1 MFNFNQLLQFMKT
14 KLTFIIAAMVL
25 AACGKPQIKLTF
37 EGMESDNIV
46 VVTTAIKDIPH
57 IESDSDPRNK
67 IDTIKIENNEI
78 IIPAPEQPSAYT
90 ILTSNNDRIFA
101 LATPNNRL
109 TYKVRETETG
119 VEYEAYGS
127 DITVGLSDYDAYV
140 RPIMAQINS
149 APRETQEDFDKIN
162 ELRKKR
168 NEMLAEWVGKNLNN
182 PASIF
187 ILAQYADYETILKFS
202 PQIETLV
209 EKSLIKDIFSARVL
223 EAEKYIAMK
232 TAKESIKEGA
242 SAPDFTL
249 NDNNDKPFTLYTLRG
264 KWVVLDFWGTWC
276 GWCIK
281 GMPEMKK
288 SYEKYHKS
296 CEFVSIDC
304 NETKEKWLAGL
315 KKYNMP
321 WVQVYQPTDSSANAD
336 VSVIYGIEGYPTK
349 IIITPEGKIHKI
361 FIGETP
367 DFYKE
372 LEKIA
377 K

>member
-1 MFNFNQLLQFMKT
+1 MKT

-46 VVTTAIKDIPH
+46 VVTTAIKDIPL

-101 LATPNNRL
+101 LATPNDRL
-109 TYKVRETETG
+109 TYKVRHTETG
-119 VEYEAYGS
+119 MEYEASGS
-127 DITVGLSDYDAYV
+127 AFAEGLSDYDAYV
-140 RPIMAQINS
+140 RPVMNQINS

-209 EKSLIKDIFSARVL
+209 EKSLIKDIFSARVS

-249 NDNNDKPFTLYTLRG
+249 NDNNDKPFTLSTLRG

-315 KKYNMP
+315 KKYDMP

-336 VSVIYGIEGYPTK
+336 VSVMYGIEGYPTK
-349 IIITPEGKIHKI
+349 IILTPEGKIHKI

>member
-1 MFNFNQLLQFMKT
+1 M
-14 KLTFIIAAMVL
+14 
-25 AACGKPQIKLTF
+25 
-37 EGMESDNIV
+37 
-46 VVTTAIKDIPH
+46 
-57 IESDSDPRNK
+57 
-67 IDTIKIENNEI
+67 
-78 IIPAPEQPSAYT
+78 
-90 ILTSNNDRIFA
+90 
-101 LATPNNRL
+101 
-109 TYKVRETETG
+109 
-119 VEYEAYGS
+119 
-127 DITVGLSDYDAYV
+127 
-140 RPIMAQINS
+140 
-149 APRETQEDFDKIN
+149 
-162 ELRKKR
+162 
-168 NEMLAEWVGKNLNN
+168 
-182 PASIF
+182 
-187 ILAQYADYETILKFS
+187 
-202 PQIETLV
+202 
-209 EKSLIKDIFSARVL
+209 EKSLIKDIFSARVS

-249 NDNNDKPFTLYTLRG
+249 NDNNDKPFTLSTLRG

-315 KKYNMP
+315 KKYDMP

>member
-1 MFNFNQLLQFMKT
+1 MKT
-14 KLTFIIAAMVL
+14 KLTFIIAAMAL

-67 IDTIKIENNEI
+67 IDTIKIENNKA
-78 IIPAPEQPSAYT
+78 IIPAPEQPSAYAIFT
-90 ILTSNNDRIFA
+90 SDNDILYA
-101 LATPNNRL
+101 LATPDDRL
-109 TYKVRETETG
+109 TYKVRHTG
-119 VEYEAYGS
+119 TGMEYEASGS
-127 DITVGLSDYDAYV
+127 AFAEGLSDYDAYV
-140 RPIMAQINS
+140 RPVMNQINS
-149 APRETQEDFDKIN
+149 SPRETQEDFDKIN

-209 EKSLIKDIFSARVL
+209 EKSLIKDIFSARVS

-249 NDNNDKPFTLYTLRG
+249 NDNNDKPFTLSTLRG